1 LVTKTRR
8 DSKMKIAI
16 ESNDGVTIKS
26 PFLPTNGYIVY
37 DVDKSEIISR
47 EYRENSRKNKKRA
60 NGDIVFVS
68 NNIHSLLN
76 DCSTIISRG
85 MDRSNLDIFKKE
97 GKDVFITF
105 KTSSKDAV
113 RIYLR
118 EQLISHRMAH

>member
-1 LVTKTRR
+1 
-8 DSKMKIAI
+8 MKIAI

-26 PFLPTNGYIVY
+26 PFLPTSGYIVY
-37 DVDKSEIISR
+37 DVDESEIIST
-47 EYRENSRKNKKRA
+47 EYRKNSRKNRKRA
-60 NGDIVFVS
+60 NGDMVFVS

-85 MDRSNLDIFKKE
+85 MDRNNLDIFKKE

-118 EQLISHRMAH
+118 EQLISHKMAH